1 MRSMRATCILRFA
14 ASVEIPIRRR
24 PRSSCGGRRRRRSMS
39 WSAICAA
46 RTARRCAAILTSAA
60 IWWRCERKKFRL
72 ATRANGE
79 RKILHGQHGKIWPT
93 GENDMTDPSIIANEI
108 IEGLDAKS
116 NKVFQ
121 TSSIMQVLGA
131 LGRQR
136 GYRLSCHKTRG
147 RRR

>member
-1 MRSMRATCILRFA
+1 
-14 ASVEIPIRRR
+14 
-24 PRSSCGGRRRRRSMS
+24 
-39 WSAICAA
+39 
-46 RTARRCAAILTSAA
+46 
-60 IWWRCERKKFRL
+60 
-72 ATRANGE
+72 
-79 RKILHGQHGKIWPT
+79 
-93 GENDMTDPSIIANEI
+93 MTDPSIIANEI